1 MTEQRWRKSSFSQSE
16 SACVALNGNLDSVRD
31 TKNGTTLTLTRPA
44 VTALISTAKVHGEH
58 VKA

>member
-31 TKNGTTLTLTRPA
+31 TKNDAILALTRPA
-44 VTALISTAKVHGEH
+44 VTGLISTAKAHNESR
-58 VKA
+58 